1 MKRWSNQM
9 MRKVLH
15 VAVAA
20 LGVLTFIYA
29 AYADSK
35 NPIGW
40 MKTSDIGCGVVEGTE
55 VCNPIDHYTD
65 AYQRGEDCATYG
77 VPFYDRPNG
86 KPIGLLWGEAQI
98 ILGEKSNDGK
108 YTRIWSKSDLK
119 DVGIMPYSLKALHE
133 CG

>member
-1 MKRWSNQM
+1 M
-9 MRKVLH
+9 MRKGLLT
-15 VAVAA
+15 ASI
-20 LGVLTFIYA
+20 LGVVLTFVAA

-65 AYQRGEDCATYG
+65 AYQRGEVCATYG

-86 KPIGLLWGEAQI
+86 KLIGLLWGEAQI
-98 ILGEKSNDGK
+98 ILGEKSKDGK
-108 YTRIWSKSDLK
+108 YTRIWSKSNLK
-119 DVGIMPYSLKALHE
+119 DIGIMPYSIKALHE